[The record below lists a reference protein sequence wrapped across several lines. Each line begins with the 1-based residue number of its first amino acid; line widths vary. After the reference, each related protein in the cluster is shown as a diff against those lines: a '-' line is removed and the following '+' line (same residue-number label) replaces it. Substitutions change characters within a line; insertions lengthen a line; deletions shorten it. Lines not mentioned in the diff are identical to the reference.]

1 MVSSD
6 ARYSRPEAKQW
17 YVMRD
22 LKRHNALRPAYV
34 MLEELGMRYFTP
46 MTWRVSQRG
55 GRSVR
60 QRVPYMPD
68 LVFVYDSRA
77 VLDPIV
83 EQVATFQYRYL
94 RGTYREPMTV
104 RESDMERFMLAVSV
118 SDEPRYYSPSEITPS
133 MYRRRVR
140 MVGGRLDGC
149 EGYLLSTRG
158 SRVRRLLV
166 ELPELLAASVEVE
179 ADYIQLL

>member
-1 MVSSD
+1 MSLNE
-6 ARYSRPEAKQW
+6 AEAKHW

-22 LKRHNALRPAYV
+22 LTRHNAHRPAHV
-34 MLEELGMRYFTP
+34 MLKELGIRYFTP
-46 MTWRVSQRG
+46 MTWRITQRG
-55 GRSVR
+55 G
-60 QRVPYMPD
+60 QRIREHVPFIQD
-68 LVFVYDSRA
+68 LVFVYVNRST
-77 VLDPIV
+77 LDPIV
-83 EQVATFQYRYL
+83 EQVSTFQYRYL

-104 RESDMERFMLAVSV
+104 RESDMEQFILAVGS
-118 SDEPRYYSPSEITPS
+118 SEEPRYYSPEEITPS
-133 MYRRRVR
+133 MYRCRVK

>member
-1 MVSSD
+1 M
-6 ARYSRPEAKQW
+6 
-17 YVMRD
+17 
-22 LKRHNALRPAYV
+22 
-34 MLEELGMRYFTP
+34 
-46 MTWRVSQRG
+46 
-55 GRSVR
+55 
-60 QRVPYMPD
+60 
-68 LVFVYDSRA
+68 
-77 VLDPIV
+77 
-83 EQVATFQYRYL
+83 

-104 RESDMERFMLAVSV
+104 RESDMEQFILAVGS
-118 SDEPRYYSPSEITPS
+118 SEEPRYYSPEEITPS
-133 MYRRRVR
+133 MYRRRVK

>member
-1 MVSSD
+1 MATSK
-6 ARYSRPEAKQW
+6 AEAAKAEAKHW

-22 LKRHNALRPAYV
+22 LTRHNARRPAHV
-34 MLEELGMRYFTP
+34 MLKELGIRYFTP
-46 MTWRVSQRG
+46 MTWRANLRG
-55 GRSVR
+55 GRR
-60 QRVPYMPD
+60 IRERVPYIPD
-68 LVFVYDSRA
+68 LIFVYDCRA
-77 VLDPIV
+77 ILDPIV
-83 EQVATFQYRYL
+83 EQVSTFQYRYL
-94 RGTYREPMTV
+94 RGTYREPI
-104 RESDMERFMLAVSV
+104 LAVGS
-118 SDEPRYYSPSEITPS
+118 SEEPRYYSPEEITPS
-133 MYRRRVR
+133 MYRRRVK

>member
-1 MVSSD
+1 MATSK
-6 ARYSRPEAKQW
+6 AEAAKAEAKHW

-22 LKRHNALRPAYV
+22 LTRHNARRPAHV
-34 MLEELGMRYFTP
+34 MLKELGIRYFTP
-46 MTWRVSQRG
+46 MTWRANLRG
-55 GRSVR
+55 GRR
-60 QRVPYMPD
+60 IRERVPYIPD
-68 LVFVYDSRA
+68 LIFVYDCRA
-77 VLDPIV
+77 ILDPIV
-83 EQVATFQYRYL
+83 EQVSTFQYRYL

-104 RESDMERFMLAVSV
+104 RESDMEQFILAVGS
-118 SDEPRYYSPSEITPS
+118 SEEPRYYSPEEITPS
-133 MYRRRVR
+133 MYRRRVK

-179 ADYIQLL
+179 ADYIQVL